1 MNAFKRV
8 VINGINPPKNDK
20 NAIAIVIIIPPLNFL
35 NIKNFVSLVYY
46 RFGNMT
52 ICFFKIVYHH
62 SFYLLELRN
71 DTSKFL

>member
-20 NAIAIVIIIPPLNFL
+20 NAIAIVIIIPPLFL
-35 NIKNFVSLVYY
+35 KIKNFVILAYY